1 MKKFKAYLLVFILFS
16 INVCSTITEDI
27 SSKTFK
33 PIDPSSPSQLTLVD
47 ILSNQKEYT
56 LLLKIIQRLKL
67 VPALN
72 RLNDVS
78 FFAPTDEAIL
88 KSQNSI
94 LYALSQS
101 NEFDILTDNI
111 QFEARQTLYYHILGS
126 TFSQRN
132 DYNRQLYQTLLHPQ
146 SPPKNPN
153 HHSPWLPEPG
163 EGNYLLGDPQLVRIS
178 KTNSSQLCY
187 GLEAINIDDDYLD
200 DCNSN
205 HAATVNIDKVLQAR
219 NGKIYP
225 IDNVINPPS
234 DLG

>member
-16 INVCSTITEDI
+16 VNVCSTITEDI

-78 FFAPTDEAIL
+78 FFAPTNEAIL

-94 LYALSQS
+94 LYSLSQS

-111 QFEARQTLYYHILGS
+111 QFEALQTLYYHILDS
-126 TFSQRN
+126 TFGQRN
-132 DYNRQLYQTLLHPQ
+132 D
-146 SPPKNPN
+146 
-153 HHSPWLPEPG
+153 
-163 EGNYLLGDPQLVRIS
+163 
-178 KTNSSQLCY
+178 
-187 GLEAINIDDDYLD
+187 
-200 DCNSN
+200 
-205 HAATVNIDKVLQAR
+205 
-219 NGKIYP
+219 
-225 IDNVINPPS
+225 
-234 DLG
+234 